1 MKYLYG
7 PIPSRRLGRSLGIGT
22 IPTKTCNYACVYCQ
36 LGKTKPM
43 TNTRQ
48 WFYPL
53 EAILEEFEQVL
64 ASHTEFDVVSIVGEG
79 EPTLYLGLG
88 QLIDELKKRTNKPV
102 AVITNGALLYDPA
115 VRQELCKADIVLPT
129 VDAWDEASLRQI
141 NRPHRS
147 IHFPMILEG
156 LLAFCKEYKGQL
168 WLEVMLMAGVN
179 DDVASLT
186 QYANLLKQLKY
197 DRLYINTPVRP
208 PAEAY
213 ASAIS
218 HEAMELAV
226 EILGGI
232 SIELMTSLEYHS
244 DIKDDYE
251 AIISLIRRHPM
262 NQHEL
267 DLFLTS
273 RKAAHMTK
281 LLDRLMHDP
290 MVEVITYKGY
300 TTYRLKY

>member
-22 IPTKTCNYACVYCQ
+22 MPTKTCNYACIYCQ

-53 EAILEEFEQVL
+53 EDILIEFEQVL
-64 ASHTEFDVVSIVGEG
+64 ENHTEFDVVSIVGEG

-88 QLIDELKKRTNKPV
+88 QLIVELKKRTSKPI
-102 AVITNGALLYDPA
+102 AVITNGALLYDPV
-115 VRQELCKADIVLPT
+115 VRQELSHADIVLPT
-129 VDAWDEASLRQI
+129 IDAWDEASFRAI

-147 IHFPMILEG
+147 LHFSMVMEG
-156 LLAFCKEYKGQL
+156 LQTFCREYQGQC
-168 WLEVMLMAGVN
+168 WLEVMLMAGIN
-179 DDVASLT
+179 DDVASLN
-186 QYANLLKQLKY
+186 QYAQLLKQLKY

-208 PAEAY
+208 PALAI
-213 ASAIS
+213 AGAIS
-218 HEAMELAV
+218 HETMELAV

-232 SIELMTSLEYHS
+232 SIELMTSSEYHS
-244 DIKDDYE
+244 DIQDDYQ

-267 DLFLTS
+267 DLFLSS
-273 RKAAHMTK
+273 RSVTNSCD
-281 LLDRLMHDP
+281 LIDRLMHDP
-290 MVEVITYKGY
+290 TVECITYKGY
-300 TTYRLKY
+300 NTYRLK